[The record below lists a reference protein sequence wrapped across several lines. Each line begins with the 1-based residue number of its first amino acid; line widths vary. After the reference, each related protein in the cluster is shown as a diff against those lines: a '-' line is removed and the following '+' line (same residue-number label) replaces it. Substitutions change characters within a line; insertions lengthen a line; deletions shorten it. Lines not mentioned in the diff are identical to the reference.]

1 MCLHQTPLVD
11 LGDKVKAGD
20 IIADGPATKLG
31 DLSLGRNILM
41 GFMPWEGYNYED
53 AILISDRL
61 RKDDV
66 FTSIHIEEYEI
77 DARTTKLGDEE
88 ITREI
93 PNVSESA
100 LRNLD
105 ENGVI
110 MVGSE
115 VGPGDILVGK
125 TAPKGETEPPAEE
138 KLLRAI
144 FGEKAR
150 DVRDTSLTMPHG
162 SKGSCCLIF
171 LNFQEKME
179 MN

>member
-1 MCLHQTPLVD
+1 
-11 LGDKVKAGD
+11 
-20 IIADGPATKLG
+20 
-31 DLSLGRNILM
+31 M

-61 RKDDV
+61 RKEDV

-77 DARTTKLGDEE
+77 DARATKLGDEE

-105 ENGVI
+105 ENGII
-110 MVGSE
+110 MIGSE

-138 KLLRAI
+138 KTFKSYIWR
-144 FGEKAR
+144 K
-150 DVRDTSLTMPHG
+150 
-162 SKGSCCLIF
+162 SKRCKRYITYYASWF
-171 LNFQEKME
+171 
-179 MN
+179 